1 MIADLF
7 RVVRAGQELANAET
21 WKKRQ
26 ALANAL
32 VALLVPLAA
41 IGAQA
46 GYLPPLGQSDLEL
59 VAGGVAALVLGLF
72 NLWATYATTRR
83 IGLPPRP
90 ADLPDG
96 TDDGI
101 RDGSPAGDPAVRRP
115 DPDAGDPVSILNME
129 QRG

>member
-1 MIADLF
+1 MIANIF
-7 RVVRAGQELANAET
+7 RVFRAGQELANAEV

-46 GYLPPLGQSDLEL
+46 GYLPPLGQNDIEL
-59 VAGGVAALVLGLF
+59 VAGGIAALLLGMF
-72 NLWATYATTRR
+72 NLWATFATTRR

-90 ADLPDG
+90 ADLPAG
-96 TDDGI
+96 TDDGSG
-101 RDGSPAGDPAVRRP
+101 DGSPAGDNASRRP